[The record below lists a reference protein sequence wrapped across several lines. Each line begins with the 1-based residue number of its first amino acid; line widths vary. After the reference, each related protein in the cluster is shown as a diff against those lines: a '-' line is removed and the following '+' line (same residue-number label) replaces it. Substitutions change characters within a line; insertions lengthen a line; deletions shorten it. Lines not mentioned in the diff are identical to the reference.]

1 MPLMLILVI
10 GTLTGT
16 DFLVRSALST
26 ARLLGGPLRFCQRR
40 FRFVSVA
47 RAMARQRGFTL
58 LELLV
63 VILVIGLIMS
73 FASLSVGQT
82 GGRVADEEG
91 RRLAALIQLAEEE
104 AILRGEERV
113 VELES
118 NAYQFSLLGPAGN
131 PVAMD
136 DGTESTFRA
145 RELPAGVTL
154 TATLNGEEAKLVAHK
169 AQPKDE
175 AKIDADADDEDKSK
189 TEKKERE
196 RLEGPAIM
204 LLSSGE
210 MTPFVLDV
218 RAEDG
223 SIYRVTGDFNGK
235 VTYTGRVESQS
246 R

>member
-1 MPLMLILVI
+1 MPSMRILVI

-16 DFLVRSALST
+16 DFLFRSAIST
-26 ARLLGGPLRFCQRR
+26 ARLVGGPLCFCRLRIRPTGQGRP
-40 FRFVSVA
+40 SVI
-47 RAMARQRGFTL
+47 QRGFTL

-104 AILRGEERV
+104 SILRGEERV

-136 DGTESTFRA
+136 DGSESTFRA
-145 RELPAGVTL
+145 RELPGGVTL
-154 TATLNGEEAKLVAHK
+154 TATLNGEEAKLTAHK

-175 AKIDADADDEDKSK
+175 AKIDADDEDKSK
-189 TEKKERE
+189 TEKKERD